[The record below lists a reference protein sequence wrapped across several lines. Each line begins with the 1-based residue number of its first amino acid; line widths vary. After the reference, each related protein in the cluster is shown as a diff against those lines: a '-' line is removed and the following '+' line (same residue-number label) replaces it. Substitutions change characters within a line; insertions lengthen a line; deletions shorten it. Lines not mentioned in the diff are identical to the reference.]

1 MKTSLVLT
9 VIVISVGF
17 SGVLPA
23 ASQEVCSCRHRYVN
37 CLAAA
42 DGTREQCKLL
52 YAASLKE
59 GGVWG
64 SPTAR
69 AASKTTGNE
78 LFCHVDFE

>member
-9 VIVISVGF
+9 VIVTSVGF

-23 ASQEVCSCRHRYVN
+23 AGSEVCSCRHHYTN
-37 CLAAA
+37 CVASA

-64 SPTAR
+64 SPGAR
-69 AASKTTGNE
+69 AASKTTGNVA
-78 LFCHVDFE
+78 FCHVDFE